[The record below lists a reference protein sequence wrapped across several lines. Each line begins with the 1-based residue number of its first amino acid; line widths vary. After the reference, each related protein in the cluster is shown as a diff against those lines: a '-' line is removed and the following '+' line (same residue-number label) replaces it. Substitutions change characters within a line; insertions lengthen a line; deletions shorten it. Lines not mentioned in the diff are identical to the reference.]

1 MRQRRAGCTRLL
13 QPSFETLI
21 HQRDSGKGNNN
32 KTACL
37 TTQRVA
43 QHDGK
48 ADDDINSVQQFK
60 QANILLFIENV
71 DANILLFIGYSDNLK
86 YLGSLASS
94 ELESDVSVQKNHQT
108 HNSNISWHDKTVF
121 PTSREHVMTWT
132 TLVSSSIV

>member
-13 QPSFETLI
+13 QPSFATLI

-71 DANILLFIGYSDNLK
+71 DANILLFIEYSDNLK

-94 ELESDVSVQKNHQT
+94 ELESDVSVQKT
-108 HNSNISWHDKTVF
+108 TKLTTPISPGMIKLCFQPV
-121 PTSREHVMTWT
+121 
-132 TLVSSSIV
+132 VSML